1 MFRSKLSLICGVG
14 LIALGGFALFAWC
27 TNQVSLIQI
36 RPTLIP
42 MSIPVSVGF
51 VLSGL
56 GLITLNSSQF
66 RTTQALGL
74 LILLLSTLAFVAF
87 LFSWNFFQ
95 TALTSTAHSTD
106 YPIAPLTGLCFL
118 LTGSV
123 FLGVTYQRTKAYA
136 TVIFGILGTL
146 IFALGALALI
156 THLMDMNRAEEWGSY
171 LRMAVHVPGGF
182 GVFAVGLIAFAW
194 RNEQHKVIGVPQWLP
209 ILVGTGIMIMTL
221 GLWIHLDLPEQPI
234 LKTTVLLFGLIMAS
248 LLSMAVFFVQR
259 ERKFL
264 DQIFFSHHGL
274 EKEISNRKE
283 IETQLLHS
291 QEELRNLSHRLQV
304 IREEEKTKI
313 AREIHDEFGQVLTVL
328 KMNTSCLKES
338 SDSSSPN
345 FQETIQSMTNL
356 IDQTVGTVQ
365 RICLELRPKILEVFG
380 LADAIEWHVTEF
392 QRQTSIDCSLT
403 IDKES
408 IQLDSERSITCFR
421 VLQEGLTNV
430 ARHAQ
435 ASHVKISVSQSNGY
449 FQLAIVDN
457 GHGIDANDIAS
468 HDSLGL
474 IGIRERI
481 YHVGGKV
488 IMEGKPG
495 KGTTLCITIP
505 SIR

>member
-1 MFRSKLSLICGVG
+1 MSRSIFSLICGVG
-14 LIALGGFALFAWC
+14 LIALGGFAFFAWS
-27 TNQVSLIQI
+27 TNNVSLIQI
-36 RPTLIP
+36 RPTLVP

-56 GLITLNSSQF
+56 GLTALNFSRF
-66 RTTQALGL
+66 RTTQALGI
-74 LILLLSTLAFVAF
+74 LILLSSGLAFVEF
-87 LFSWNFFQ
+87 LFPLNIFETSLF
-95 TALTSTAHSTD
+95 STAHSID
-106 YPIAPLTGLCFL
+106 YPIAPVTVLCFL
-118 LTGSV
+118 LTGFT
-123 FLGVTYQRTKAYA
+123 FLGVTYQRTKTHA
-136 TVIFGILGTL
+136 TVISGILGTV
-146 IFALGALALI
+146 IFALGALALF
-156 THLMDMNRAEEWGSY
+156 THLMDLNRAEEWGGY

-182 GVFAVGLIAFAW
+182 GLFAVGLIAFAW

-209 ILVGTGIMIMTL
+209 ILVGTGIMIITL
-221 GLWIHLDLPEQPI
+221 GLWIHLDLPEQPV
-234 LKTTVLLFGLIMAS
+234 LKTTVLIFGLIMAS
-248 LLSMAVFFVQR
+248 LLSMAVFFLQR

-264 DQIFFSHHGL
+264 DQISFSHQGL
-274 EKEISNRKE
+274 EKEIYNRKE

-328 KMNTSCLKES
+328 KMNASCLKES
-338 SDSSSPN
+338 SAPSSTN
-345 FQETIQSMTNL
+345 FQEILQSMTDL

-392 QRQTSIDCSLT
+392 QRQTGIDCSLN

-430 ARHAQ
+430 ARHAK
-435 ASHVKISVSQSNGY
+435 ASHVKVSVDQKNGHV
-449 FQLAIVDN
+449 QLAIADN
-457 GHGIDANDIAS
+457 GQGIADNQVSS

-481 YHVGGKV
+481 YHVDGEV
-488 IMEGKPG
+488 TIEGKPG
-495 KGTTLCITIP
+495 EGTTLSITIP
-505 SIR
+505 STR